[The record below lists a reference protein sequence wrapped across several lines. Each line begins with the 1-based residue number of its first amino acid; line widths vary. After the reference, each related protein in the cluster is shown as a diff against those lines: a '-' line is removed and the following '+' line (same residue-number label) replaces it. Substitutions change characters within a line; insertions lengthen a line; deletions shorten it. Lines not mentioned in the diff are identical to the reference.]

1 MNHPHH
7 KSALFDYITLASLLI
22 WAPAGQAIYIRDD
35 VAASNYDAL
44 AARPEYAAAGWLW
57 QQGQFGDQFCTG
69 TLVAADKVLTAA
81 HCVFSFGSVEA
92 PQNFAFGLSA
102 DLPPSFTNNVSA
114 IAVSSHY
121 DDNNFDNTYYYDLA
135 ILTLNNPLA
144 QTPAAVWSN
153 VIASS
158 PTPFTGVMLGY
169 GDQGTGVQ
177 SGLVGA
183 AARLA
188 AMNLIDTGGIMG
200 LETDFDKSDGST
212 NTFGNP
218 YPIALEGTTCYG
230 DSGGPLYIQGGG
242 VVGVLSSGYSNY
254 GDPCLYGDVSQ
265 WVSIANP
272 LNLEFLASQ
281 GINISDVPEPP
292 TLPMFL
298 PSLLALRLCRR
309 FKAQ

>member
-1 MNHPHH
+1 MDHPHH
-7 KSALFDYITLASLLI
+7 KPALFDYIALASLLI
-22 WAPAGQAIYIRDD
+22 WAPAGQAIYISDD

-44 AARPEYAAAGWLW
+44 AARPEYAAAGWL
-57 QQGQFGDQFCTG
+57 QDYTGGQLCTG

-81 HCVFSFGSVEA
+81 HCVMLSGHMIL
-92 PQNFAFGLSA
+92 PQKIAFGLSA

-121 DDNNFDNTYYYDLA
+121 DDNNFDNSYYYDLA

-144 QTPAAVWSN
+144 QTPAVLWSN
-153 VIASS
+153 IITSS
-158 PTPFTGVMLGY
+158 PTSFTGVMLGY
-169 GDQGTGVQ
+169 GEQGTGTN
-177 SGLVGA
+177 SGQVGA

-188 AMNLIDTGGIMG
+188 AMNVIDTGGIIG
-200 LETDFDKSDGST
+200 LETDFDKPDGST
-212 NTFGNP
+212 DTFGNP

-242 VVGVLSSGYSNY
+242 VVGVLSSGYNNY

-292 TLPMFL
+292 TLLMFL
-298 PSLLALRLCRR
+298 PSLLALRLRRR
-309 FKAQ
+309 FKA